1 MRLQVCTV
9 MSGFFYEDSGGLNLG
24 LHACKIVPY
33 QPPQLLFIYL
43 FSKCDF
49 SGSLT
54 MERYNSAI
62 CLLKL
67 RFDVTSLSSLLPF
80 RRGKGM
86 GLPTLESPGCPSL
99 KQAPA
104 PPVTF
109 PASASSWRVSCSAR
123 RSSCSLRGAWA
134 RCRWR
139 MGDAGRDCHTAAGA
153 ASGMVGRCGGAGP
166 RPAGCSSG
174 LHRMPE

>member
-104 PPVTF
+104 PPRYLSSLCIVM
-109 PASASSWRVSCSAR
+109 ASVLFSSSIILQPEGC
-123 RSSCSLRGAWA
+123 
-134 RCRWR
+134 
-139 MGDAGRDCHTAAGA
+139 MGKVPVED
-153 ASGMVGRCGGAGP
+153 GRCWP
-166 RPAGCSSG
+166 
-174 LHRMPE
+174 